1 MAIRTHSAVPVAEA
15 SSGSVGVEPFEIG
28 HGAGFEV
35 QEDAPEAV
43 ECEVVED
50 GGDFRAH
57 RPPPAE
63 RPRRLCFVDGVMRI
77 EARLTRTA
85 ADGETHRGV
94 AGSWG
99 AGAALAT
106 ADRPVEI
113 AHESTGRAV
122 VFAGGETVSLPPHA
136 NGWRWEAL
144 AVEGD
149 DLDAARRHLRDA
161 MRAQEARIA
170 ERLVDADWLTVFD
183 GPLHPVRR
191 GLAGGGGAEARLVG
205 YVKTHHR
212 RMLAPEHWRR
222 VPELAPGERSSL
234 FRTKVGLYA
243 CYLRV
248 GAAGPWAGAW
258 AGIARLEVPG
268 EPGREAAVAAV
279 DEAAGWLPRFAPALH
294 RDARAPVNLLPV
306 AGLERHLRRLLG
318 SPRLAL
324 RAVREVVRERNRPGP
339 ATRPAQP
346 AAARPT
352 TSVPP
357 IASAPASAPPTAA
370 VPQAPIPPTSA
381 LP

>member
-1 MAIRTHSAVPVAEA
+1 MVVRTRSVVSAAEA
-15 SSGSVGVEPFEIG
+15 PGGSVGVEPFEIG

-35 QEDAPEAV
+35 EEGAAEAV

-57 RPPPAE
+57 VPPPAD

-85 ADGETHRGV
+85 ASGETHRGV

-106 ADRPVEI
+106 ADRPIEI
-113 AHESTGRAV
+113 AHACTGRAV
-122 VFAGGETVSLPPHA
+122 VFTGGEAVSLPRHS
-136 NGWRWEAL
+136 NGWRWDAF
-144 AVEGD
+144 AVED
-149 DLDAARRHLRDA
+149 DDVDAARRHLRDA
-161 MRAQEARIA
+161 MRAQEAGIA
-170 ERLVDADWLTVFD
+170 ERLADAGWLTVFD

-191 GLAGGGGAEARLVG
+191 GLAGGGGAKARLVG

-212 RMLAPEHWRR
+212 RMLAPEHWRK
-222 VPELAPGERSSL
+222 VPDLAPGERSSF

-243 CYLRV
+243 CYVRV

-268 EPGREAAVAAV
+268 ETGREAAAAAL
-279 DEAAGWLPRFAPALH
+279 DQAAGWLPRFAPALH

-318 SPRLAL
+318 NPRLAL
-324 RAVREVVRERNRPGP
+324 RAVREVVRQRNRP
-339 ATRPAQP
+339 ASRPPQ
-346 AAARPT
+346 
-352 TSVPP
+352 
-357 IASAPASAPPTAA
+357 PASAPPTT
-370 VPQAPIPPTSA
+370 PAPTMSGPPTTPPPS
-381 LP
+381 